1 MILCFNLDKNY
12 LFGNIHEYFMAEEYV
27 NSTSG
32 FKYNIQWTENM
43 KNQTELRIKK
53 KLILPY

>member
-1 MILCFNLDKNY
+1 MILCFDLGKNY
-12 LFGNIHEYFMAEEYV
+12 LFDNIHEYFMAEEYV